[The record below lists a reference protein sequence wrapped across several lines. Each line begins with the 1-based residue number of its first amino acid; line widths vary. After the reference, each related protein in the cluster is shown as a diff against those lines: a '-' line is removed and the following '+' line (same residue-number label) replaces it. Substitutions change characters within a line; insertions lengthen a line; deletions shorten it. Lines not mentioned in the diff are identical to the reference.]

1 MIGKD
6 YFPLGTVPSAPKSR
20 SRKFILACNLD
31 KLMWAHNNINLIRK
45 RLRDNYDQN
54 KDIWVGMPH
63 DDTKNRHVVISLY
76 LQNARTVHSIA
87 KTFEVPDYLVLVF
100 KGSVNDLLMY
110 PLHATRNGKF
120 LKRVYPPEKAFSNI
134 DIVARAHKIDR
145 LVAKNS
151 SHVSKLTDKYVKQE
165 ITFDELLQNLT
176 IDEFLNKRFS
186 IQCAKRDLAKKIHAD
201 YKKLMAGRGIRV
213 ILLCDLIEWALLH
226 DDALYKKLVKQE
238 GYLKDKYINQRKD
251 LAKRFCASQGRYKEI
266 DVNQGFGF
274 GYLGEP
280 TLLFDSGDL
289 EHARSSRRLDN
300 AIDILK
306 TVTAQPQFHDL
317 KIIDDHNIVYLD
329 ARTIV
334 ICCTGSWSSY
344 PYFLKDP
351 TRLPANVEVV
361 GTNSEYERF
370 ILNNGL

>member
-110 PLHATRNGKF
+110 PLHATRDGKF

-134 DIVARAHKIDR
+134 DIVARAHKIDEM
-145 LVAKNS
+145 VAKNS
-151 SHVSKLTDKYVKQE
+151 SYASKLMDSFVKQE
-165 ITFDELLQNLT
+165 ITYEELLQNLT
-176 IDEFLNKRFS
+176 IDEYLNYRFR
-186 IQCAKRDLAKKIHAD
+186 IKYAKRDLAKKIHAD
-201 YKKLMAGRGIRV
+201 YKKSMAGRGIKV
-213 ILLCDLIEWALLH
+213 ILLCDLIEWASLH

-266 DVNQGFGF
+266 NVNQGFGF

-280 TLLFDSGDL
+280 TLLFDAGDL

-317 KIIDDHNIVYLD
+317 KMIDDHNIVYLD

-334 ICCTGSWSSY
+334 ICCTGSWSY

-351 TRLPANVEVV
+351 IRLPANVEVV